1 LIRVGRSGSV
11 GKAPMDQGGEIDRRV
26 LGLLRSLP
34 GVLAAELLPSDLR
47 SELRSMAT
55 PAAAENRGVDAVLS
69 RQRVVCLFKGGSFRG
84 PPESA
89 LLMMDE
95 RGTVLGRELTG
106 PQDRP
111 TPSERRTVYLGRD
124 FVLVHGLR
132 PSGRVRF
139 VLPPVRFP
147 ELEAVASVCQ
157 VVSGSPDPPQDE
169 WLRNHYGVTGGKD
182 LASILVGYDVGDAPP
197 AEAAD
202 P

>member
-1 LIRVGRSGSV
+1 
-11 GKAPMDQGGEIDRRV
+11 MDPDQEIDGRV
-26 LGLLRSLP
+26 LALLRGLS
-34 GVLAAELLPSDLR
+34 GVLVVELLPAELR
-47 SELRSMAT
+47 SELRSLAT
-55 PAAAENRGVDAVLS
+55 PAAAENRGVEAVLS

-95 RGTVLGRELTG
+95 RGAILGRELTG

-111 TPSERRTVYLGRD
+111 APGERRTVYLGRD
-124 FVLVHGLR
+124 FVLIHGLR

-147 ELEAVASVCQ
+147 ELEGVASVSQ

-169 WLRNHYGVTGGKD
+169 RLRNHYGVTGGKD
-182 LASILVGYDVGDAPP
+182 LASILVGYDVGDTTP